1 MKAVILAADY
11 ATRLYPHTLNFP
23 KPLLSI
29 AGKPLL
35 QHIVEQITVLSE
47 VDEIYI
53 VTNNKFFQHFVNW
66 KENFSCNTSIVIVN
80 DQTTSPENRLEAIGD
95 LNFVIENQQVDDD
108 VLVVGGDNLFDGG
121 LDYFLDFFNN
131 KGSTILLKDVLSK
144 ELASLYG
151 IVSLNNENKIT
162 SFVEKPSN
170 PESTLAST
178 LIYALKKEHLHFV
191 KKSLLTKSVCLFK
204 KFKTLFITSLVILL

>member
-1 MKAVILAADY
+1 MKAVILAAGY

-66 KENFSCNTSIVIVN
+66 KESFSCNISIVIVN
-80 DQTTSPENRLEAIGD
+80 DLTNSPKDRLEAIGD

-121 LDYFLDFFNN
+121 LDYFLDFF
-131 KGSTILLKDVLSK
+131 
-144 ELASLYG
+144 
-151 IVSLNNENKIT
+151 
-162 SFVEKPSN
+162 
-170 PESTLAST
+170 
-178 LIYALKKEHLHFV
+178 
-191 KKSLLTKSVCLFK
+191 
-204 KFKTLFITSLVILL
+204 